1 MSCCTTVLLTKRIM
15 KCPSNCHCKYQMA
28 ACDILFCDDD
38 LYVDTL
44 LLRVEGRLCP
54 HHYEMLS
61 HYPDVYKE
69 LMNSYCSEQLKKCK

>member
-1 MSCCTTVLLTKRIM
+1 MT
-15 KCPSNCHCKYQMA
+15 

-69 LMNSYCSEQLKKCK
+69 LMNSYCFEQLKKCK

>member
-1 MSCCTTVLLTKRIM
+1 MT
-15 KCPSNCHCKYQMA
+15 

-44 LLRVEGRLCP
+44 LRVEGRLCP
-54 HHYEMLS
+54 HHYEMLL

-69 LMNSYCSEQLKKCK
+69 LMNSYCSEQLKKCKLTHTYIHTHTHTLR